1 MGTRLRSWRQKIKQ
15 HPVAAVLTA
24 LLVVVIVL
32 VVLSVLGYIVNWN
45 WTGLG
50 SYIPPTK
57 AGNFQRGKTLW
68 DWLQLL
74 IIPAVLAVGG
84 YLFNYTTSRNEQ
96 KASVLHNQ
104 TEREIASD
112 HQREAALQAYIDNMS
127 ELLLHEKLR
136 ESGPNDEVRK
146 IARVR
151 TITVLPRLDAERQ
164 GSVLQFLHESGLI
177 DKGRSIVDLHGADL
191 SGAILDEADLRGA
204 DLRGA
209 DLKGAFLSGAILD
222 KADLRE
228 ATLAEVN
235 LSHATLREAD
245 LQGADLREADL
256 READL
261 REAILVKATLIEADL
276 RGAKLWGAKL
286 WATNLSGANLK
297 DAPHITTEQ
306 LNRAKSLKGATMP
319 DGDIHP

>member
-191 SGAILDEADLRGA
+191 SGAILD
-204 DLRGA
+204 
-209 DLKGAFLSGAILD
+209 

>member
-32 VVLSVLGYIVNWN
+32 VVLSVLGYIFNWN

-112 HQREAALQAYIDNMS
+112 NQREAALQAYIDKMS

-151 TITVLPRLDAERQ
+151 TLTVLPRLDAERQ

-191 SGAILDEADLRGA
+191 SGAILD
-204 DLRGA
+204 
-209 DLKGAFLSGAILD
+209 

-228 ATLAEVN
+228 ATLAGVN

-245 LQGADLREADL
+245 LQGATLQGATL

-286 WATNLSGANLK
+286 WGTNLSEANLK

>member
-32 VVLSVLGYIVNWN
+32 VVLSVLGYIFNWN

-112 HQREAALQAYIDNMS
+112 NQREAALQAYIDKMS

-151 TITVLPRLDAERQ
+151 TLTVLPRLDAERQ

-209 DLKGAFLSGAILD
+209 ILD

-228 ATLAEVN
+228 ATLAGVN

-245 LQGADLREADL
+245 LQGATLQGATL

-286 WATNLSGANLK
+286 WGTNLSEANLK